1 MYLQDMKQKLS
12 EVTNPLLPVGYTEWR
27 QDIEQLIEL
36 SKLRTMMIVNTNII
50 ADLVLEYRKADY

>member
-1 MYLQDMKQKLS
+1 MKQEIS
-12 EVTNPLLPVGYTEWR
+12 EIINPLLPVEYTEWR

-50 ADLVLEYRKADY
+50 ADLVLEYMKADY